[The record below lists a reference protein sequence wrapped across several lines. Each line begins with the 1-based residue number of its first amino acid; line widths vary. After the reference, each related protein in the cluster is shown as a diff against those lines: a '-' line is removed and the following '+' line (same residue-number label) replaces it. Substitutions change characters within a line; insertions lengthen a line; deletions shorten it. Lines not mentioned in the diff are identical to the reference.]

1 MYRKT
6 DLLNDIMKLKINPSG
21 TVMIH
26 ASLKAIGEVEGGADT
41 VLDAWMEY
49 MKDGLLLFVT
59 HTWEKIPYGGTT
71 IYDVKTS
78 PSCVGIL
85 GEIFRKRPNVIRS
98 LHPTHS
104 VAAFG
109 KDAADYVSG
118 EEHNGTPCSR
128 GGCYGKL
135 LDRKAQIVFIG
146 CDLTKNT
153 FIHGAEEWN
162 NIPDRVSNEP
172 TYLTIIDYDG
182 NKLPY
187 TRFGHKCSAC
197 DDVSG
202 NYGKLEKPFAALS
215 AIHYG
220 SFGSAEV
227 IVGDAEKM
235 YEITS
240 AFLKKNPNIF
250 IDKDSIPTEWYS

>member
-1 MYRKT
+1 MYKKT
-6 DLLNDIMKLKINPSG
+6 DLLNDIMKLKIDPNG

-26 ASLKAIGEVEGGADT
+26 ASMRAIGEIEGGADT

-49 MKDGLLLFVT
+49 MKDGLLVFVT
-59 HTWEKIPYGGTT
+59 HTWEEIPYGGIT
-71 IYDVKTS
+71 IYDVKAS

-85 GEIFRKRPNVIRS
+85 GEIFRKRPGVIRS

-109 KDAADYVSG
+109 KDAVDYLSG
-118 EEHNGTPCSR
+118 EEHSSTPCPR
-128 GGCYGKL
+128 AGCYGKL
-135 LDRKAQIVFIG
+135 LDREAQIVFIG

-153 FIHGAEEWN
+153 FIHGVEEWN
-162 NIPDRVSNEP
+162 EIPDRVSSEA

-182 NKLPY
+182 NELPY
-187 TRFGHKCSAC
+187 TRFGHKCVAC

-202 NYGKLEKPFAALS
+202 NYGKLEMPFETLG

-220 SFGSAEV
+220 NFGDAKT
-227 IVGDAEKM
+227 IVGDAVKM
-235 YEITS
+235 CEITS
-240 AFLKKNPNIF
+240 GFLKRNQNIF
-250 IDKDSIPTEWYS
+250 IDKKPIPAEWYS